1 MRQVCFFF
9 GAGAEYGNKSFDL
22 PSGSEYTVTTMR
34 QKSDNLYSAL
44 KKFYNNRLSEAYVDE
59 YRDAFLFKRDSHTFN
74 EIIFRAAK
82 RIIINDEKI
91 ADYSDFEAIIRAA
104 KVIIEN
110 GETDSK
116 RNSQAWSNFKNL
128 TGNAYEL
135 LIKDHNAKKKGATKN
150 ANYFE
155 DYLEF
160 YGAVEKD
167 FSSIIDPKRIGL
179 TQFWRVINYYWS
191 AYFAILRP
199 ASKQFSWYSEDNDY
213 FAYVLNHLSDIVKD
227 IWFKFD
233 YELYDLKSGNYYN
246 EAKKYF
252 SECNAITT
260 NYTPFV
266 EHYFGNNSI
275 YLAGRLSEFE
285 YPSRLCVKDLRH
297 ETNPDNEFMFP
308 FIMTQ
313 APIKPLIVS
322 NQVRE
327 YNKMLE
333 ALNLNKFGDNNSS
346 AFDETILVIIGYSI
360 GDADNHINS
369 ILREFVCNPRNRIL
383 YCKLKR
389 DEKTNEK
396 RVQEDIYK
404 RLRLGIENTESHNVD
419 VLLHN
424 GNARE
429 LMQRIKNYIDGEALT
444 HV

>member
-1 MRQVCFFF
+1 MRKVCFFF
-9 GAGAEYGNKSFDL
+9 GAGAEYGEESFNL
-22 PSGSEYTVTTMR
+22 PSGSEYTVATMR

-44 KKFYNNRLSEAYVDE
+44 KKFYNSRLSKAYVDE

-82 RIIINDEKI
+82 RIIINDKKI
-91 ADYSDFEAIIRAA
+91 ADYSDFEAIISAA
-104 KVIIEN
+104 RVIIEN
-110 GETDSK
+110 SETDSK
-116 RNSQAWSNFKNL
+116 RNSQEWANFKNL

-135 LIKDHNAKKKGATKN
+135 LIKDRNAREKSVTKKAKC
-150 ANYFE
+150 FE

-191 AYFAILRP
+191 AYFTILRP
-199 ASKQFSWYSEDNDY
+199 ASRQFSWYSEDNDY
-213 FAYVLNHLSDIVKD
+213 YSYVLNHLSDVVKD

-233 YELYDLKSGNYYN
+233 YELYDLKSGNYYY
-246 EAKKYF
+246 EAKKNF
-252 SECNAITT
+252 SDCNAITT

-285 YPSRLCVKDLRH
+285 YPARLCVKDLRH
-297 ETNPDNEFMFP
+297 ETNPDNDFLFP

-313 APIKPLIVS
+313 APIKPLVVS

-327 YNKMLE
+327 YSKMLKV
-333 ALNLNKFGDNNSS
+333 LNLDKQNSGDLSTS
-346 AFDETILVIIGYSI
+346 DETILVIIGYSI

-369 ILREFVCNPRNRIL
+369 ILREFACNPQNRIL
-383 YCKLKR
+383 YCKLNR
-389 DEKTNEK
+389 DEKENKKETLEK
-396 RVQEDIYK
+396 ICK
-404 RLRLGIENTESHNVD
+404 SLHLNNENTESNNID

-424 GNARE
+424 GNAKE
-429 LMQRIKNYIDGEALT
+429 LIQSIKNYIQGEAPT